1 MNTTSKQPIAPLP
14 QAPKNV
20 TILGGGLVG
29 CLLSIY
35 LAQRGHQIQIVERRS
50 DPRKLPWDAGRS
62 INLALSD
69 RGWNALE
76 GVGLADR
83 VRQTGIPMYGRMMHS
98 PEGKLTYQPYGE
110 EGQAIYSVS
119 RSKLNEVLMELAE
132 ERENIRIL
140 FNEKCTEV
148 DLEHAS
154 VTLENL
160 ETGSYS
166 ILNGDLVFGAD
177 GVFSSVRGAMQ
188 RTNRFNYSQEY
199 IEHGYKELTIP
210 ALPGGSWA
218 MDKNALHIWPRG
230 SFMMIALPN
239 LDGSFTGTL
248 FFPFEGELSFD
259 SLKTR
264 EEVNHFFATI
274 FPDALQMAPGLVNEY
289 FRNPTSSMVSVKC
302 FPWSYKDKIALIGD
316 AAHGVVPFYG
326 QGMNAGFEDC
336 VVLEQIMDEYGDDW
350 GHILREYQQLR
361 KPNADAIADMAVQN
375 FVEMRDLV
383 ANPRFLLRKKIE
395 AHIHARFPDKWTP
408 QYSMVTFSLL
418 PYAEAMRIGQ
428 RQDRVMDKIMALPDI
443 ETRWLELDYVAFL
456 EDAEVVNR

>member
-1 MNTTSKQPIAPLP
+1 
-14 QAPKNV
+14 
-20 TILGGGLVG
+20 
-29 CLLSIY
+29 LSIY
-35 LAQRGHQIQIVERRS
+35 LSQKGHRIQIVERRS
-50 DPRKLPWDAGRS
+50 DPRRLPWDAGRS

-76 GVGLADR
+76 GVGLADQI
-83 VRQTGIPMYGRMMHS
+83 RQTGIPMYGRMMHS

-132 ERENIRIL
+132 ARENTRIL

-160 ETGSYS
+160 DTGSYS
-166 ILNGDLVFGAD
+166 ILNADRVFGAD

-199 IEHGYKELTIP
+199 LEHGYKELTIP
-210 ALPGGSWA
+210 ALPDGTWA
-218 MDKNALHIWPRG
+218 MDRNALHIWPRG

-248 FFPFEGELSFD
+248 FFPFEGALSFD
-259 SLKTR
+259 ALKTR
-264 EEVNHFFATI
+264 EDVHHFFATT
-274 FPDALQMAPGLVNEY
+274 FPDALALAPNLVQEY

-302 FPWSYKDKIALIGD
+302 FPWAYKDKIALIGD

-336 VVLEQIMDEYGDDW
+336 VVLDRIMDQYGDDW
-350 GHILREYQQLR
+350 GQVFREYQQAR
-361 KPNADAIADMAVQN
+361 KPNADAIADMAVGN

-383 ANPRFLLRKKIE
+383 ADPKFLLRKKIE
-395 AHIHARFPDKWTP
+395 AHIHRHFPHQWNP
-408 QYSMVTFSLL
+408 QYAMVTFSLM
-418 PYAEAMRIGQ
+418 PYAEARRIGQ
-428 RQDRVMDKIMALPDI
+428 RQDKLMEKIMRLPNI
-443 ETRWLELDYVAFL
+443 ETRWPELDYAGLL
-456 EDAEVVNR
+456 EEMETIRK

>member
-1 MNTTSKQPIAPLP
+1 
-14 QAPKNV
+14 
-20 TILGGGLVG
+20 
-29 CLLSIY
+29 
-35 LAQRGHQIQIVERRS
+35 
-50 DPRKLPWDAGRS
+50 
-62 INLALSD
+62 
-69 RGWNALE
+69 
-76 GVGLADR
+76 
-83 VRQTGIPMYGRMMHS
+83 
-98 PEGKLTYQPYGE
+98 
-110 EGQAIYSVS
+110 
-119 RSKLNEVLMELAE
+119 
-132 ERENIRIL
+132 
-140 FNEKCTEV
+140 
-148 DLEHAS
+148 
-154 VTLENL
+154 
-160 ETGSYS
+160 
-166 ILNGDLVFGAD
+166 
-177 GVFSSVRGAMQ
+177 MQ

-210 ALPGGSWA
+210 PLPSGDWA

-264 EEVNHFFATI
+264 EEVTRFFATT
-274 FPDALQMAPGLVNEY
+274 FPDALQLAPNLVSEY

-336 VVLEQIMDEYGDDW
+336 VVLERIMDEYGDDW
-350 GHILREYQQLR
+350 GHIFREYQQLR

-383 ANPRFLLRKKIE
+383 ADPRFLLRKKIE
-395 AHIHARFPDKWTP
+395 AHIHDRFPDKWTP

-428 RQDRVMDKIMALPDI
+428 RQDRVMDRIMALPDI
-443 ETRWLELDYVAFL
+443 ETQWPELDYASFL
-456 EDAEVVNR
+456 EEAEAVSW